1 MAKVISIMQ
10 FARCSR
16 KKLNWTK
23 SHSHFAYQSV
33 TRIGMKLSNQQKMLF
48 LCSILRTPGRLE
60 LKI

>member
-33 TRIGMKLSNQQKMLF
+33 TRIGMKLSNQQKNAF
-48 LCSILRTPGRLE
+48 FVFDIAHARSIRA
-60 LKI
+60 